1 MKRKINNKIKADV
14 EMGMR
19 KVTQYLM
26 LVILL
31 GCAACASPESS
42 KNNSSNASLYQKI
55 GQKPA
60 IDNIID
66 NLVNLIG
73 QDNVVFSH
81 FAQSNVTHF
90 KEKLSIYLCNITD
103 GPCKYNGDTMQDIHK
118 GMHIDTNQFNHF
130 VELFIAAMEASN
142 ISYPIQNQ
150 LLARLAP
157 LRESII
163 KM

>member
-1 MKRKINNKIKADV
+1 M
-14 EMGMR
+14 
-19 KVTQYLM
+19 
-26 LVILL
+26 
-31 GCAACASPESS
+31 SS
-42 KNNSSNASLYQKI
+42 EIKNNIAKHISMKKVINCAIFTLLIGCMSCSSLLDTKNNNTTSLYQQI

-60 IDNIID
+60 IDKIIN

-73 QDNVVFSH
+73 HDEVLFPH

-103 GPCKYNGDTMQDIHK
+103 GPCKYNGDTMQDIHQ
-118 GMHIDTNQFNHF
+118 GMYIDTNQFNHF
-130 VELFIAAMEASN
+130 VEIFIAAMDASN